1 MDCVEGLSVLGHYYP
16 AYPEPEL
23 TLGTGDHADSGFFT
37 VLLQD
42 NMGGL
47 QILHENQWVDV
58 PPQPGAL
65 VLIINDK
72 FKSINHR
79 VLTKNVGPRISVA
92 SFFRT
97 HFREGV
103 TSRVYGPI
111 KELSEENP
119 PIYRD
124 TTIKE
129 FITHYYQKGLD
140 GTSSVSHFKLCK

>member
-1 MDCVEGLSVLGHYYP
+1 M
-16 AYPEPEL
+16 
-23 TLGTGDHADSGFFT
+23 
-37 VLLQD
+37 Q
-42 NMGGL
+42 
-47 QILHENQWVDV
+47 
-58 PPQPGAL
+58 
-65 VLIINDK
+65 LITNDK

-97 HFREGV
+97 HFCEGV

-111 KELSEENP
+111 KELLSEENP
-119 PIYRD
+119 PIYQD

-140 GTSSVSHFKLCK
+140 GTSSLSHFKLCK